1 MGKPSPRYTPEF
13 KQKAVELY
21 LASGPDTT
29 YTEVAR
35 GLGCDA
41 GTLSKWVSLARND
54 QPDDPEAN
62 PFQIQEEN
70 RRLRREN
77 ERLKTENEILLKAS
91 AFFASK
97 QL

>member
-13 KQKAVELY
+13 KQRAVELY
-21 LASGPDTT
+21 LASGPDAT

-62 PFQIQEEN
+62 PFRY
-70 RRLRREN
+70 RRRTAGSGAR
-77 ERLKTENEILLKAS
+77 TSAS
-91 AFFASK
+91 RPRTRSF
-97 QL
+97 